1 MEPYLPKEWKD
12 SQSLRERAHIPTEV
26 TFQTKPDIALSL
38 IARSL
43 QSGVPKAVVL
53 ADGAYGTVSDFR
65 DGVRALGL
73 DYAVGIQLDTKV
85 QLIRNE
91 ERMCSQSIPFGG
103 LEFGIVGMPVAEHRV

>member
-1 MEPYLPKEWKD
+1 MEWKD